1 MSAFGVEADTEI
13 SGRHV
18 PPGMQVAPEGSD
30 YPVLTRQGS
39 QKALQKNEA
48 YADAKPTR
56 QALYLPPSCRQ
67 ARCDFRSI
75 NFAGRSNTFK
85 VLDQILLVCVAEV
98 EFELRIIVVDH
109 VKQRRKASV
118 VKEATLLM
126 RPQTRERGRAVHV
139 GC

>member
-18 PPGMQVAPEGSD
+18 PLMTQSETPPGMQVAPEGSD

-56 QALYLPPSCRQ
+56 QAL
-67 ARCDFRSI
+67 
-75 NFAGRSNTFK
+75 
-85 VLDQILLVCVAEV
+85 
-98 EFELRIIVVDH
+98 
-109 VKQRRKASV
+109 
-118 VKEATLLM
+118 
-126 RPQTRERGRAVHV
+126 
-139 GC
+139 